1 MGRTVLINLYHCLFL
16 TVDGM
21 FEGDIEVTPEQM
33 ERLQKGTNEFG
44 SIIGK
49 RWPNGR
55 IPYKIE
61 SSIGKFHY
69 FFSCDSI
76 IFFTECHCKGS
87 VIQEL

>member
-1 MGRTVLINLYHCLFL
+1 
-16 TVDGM
+16 M

-44 SIIGK
+44 SIIGR

-61 SSIGKFHY
+61 SSIGKFYKNYRSQPSEPLGCAFHL
-69 FFSCDSI
+69 S
-76 IFFTECHCKGS
+76 
-87 VIQEL
+87 